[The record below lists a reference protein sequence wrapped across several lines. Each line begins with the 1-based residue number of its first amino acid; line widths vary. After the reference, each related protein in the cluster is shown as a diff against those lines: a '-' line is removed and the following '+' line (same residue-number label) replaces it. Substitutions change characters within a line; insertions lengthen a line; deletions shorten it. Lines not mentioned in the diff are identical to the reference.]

1 MRSWIISPLRVSQLN
16 AEIIVR
22 KMFTL
27 PSSLLKYTN
36 IKLISSHYQTINTAA
51 DGYHQDAISH
61 WMVMIC
67 HHLTSLLWEQIQFT
81 DRVKTF
87 WFDSKW
93 DLNDI
98 WMTIKYLQLDNNWWT
113 MTDEWQLFLHQI
125 LIYL

>member
-36 IKLISSHYQTINTAA
+36 IKLISSHYQTINTAT
-51 DGYHQDAISH
+51 DGSHQDAISH